1 MCKPP
6 STIGREFSLLP
17 TGVSSQ
23 LKRIGHEVGVCSLRL
38 HDMGVHC
45 AWHGQ
50 AQHGMRSV
58 GIRTVDV
65 PSMGWASIK
74 CDVSS
79 VVKKTTTNISE
90 DMQLFFIIHYTH

>member
-1 MCKPP
+1 
-6 STIGREFSLLP
+6 
-17 TGVSSQ
+17 
-23 LKRIGHEVGVCSLRL
+23 
-38 HDMGVHC
+38 MGVHC